1 MSLHAK
7 PQLNSRRR
15 RARKA
20 QLAARDGQHCT
31 YCSQPFATL
40 RDATLDH
47 VVPISLMRTWSADHL
62 VLACRP
68 CNTRKADRLPLSVAL
83 LLCRSAVHRA
93 GVHGVFTVPTWLA
106 LARLAHA
113 NQSTHAAVRSADP
126 VDGQST
132 PDQRDESRHTR
143 RHTPVPRS
151 LVRPDCL
158 HTPRPMRRCGR
169 PTGEAVSA

>member
-1 MSLHAK
+1 MSLHDN

-31 YCSQPFATL
+31 YCHQPFATL
-40 RDATLDH
+40 QDATLDH

-68 CNTRKADRLPLSVAL
+68 CNTLKADRLPLSIAL
-83 LLCRSAVHRA
+83 LLCQSAMNRA
-93 GVHGVFTVPTWLA
+93 GVHGVFTGSTWLA
-106 LARLAHA
+106 LARLATA
-113 NQSTHAAVRSADP
+113 IESTHTAVRSADP

-143 RHTPVPRS
+143 RHAPVPRS

-158 HTPRPMRRCGR
+158 HAPRPMRVCSR
-169 PTGEAVSA
+169 PTGEAVFA